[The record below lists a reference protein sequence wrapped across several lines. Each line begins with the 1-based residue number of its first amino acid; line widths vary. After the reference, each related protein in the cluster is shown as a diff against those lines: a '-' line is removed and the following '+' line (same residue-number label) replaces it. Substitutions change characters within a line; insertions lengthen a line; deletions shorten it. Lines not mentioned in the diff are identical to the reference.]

1 MFKVY
6 WFSENLYKT
15 MVSLKFK
22 CSIEKK
28 DFIELEVINNRL
40 EIIIVNKDDEFEDNF
55 CGVILDKSTA
65 IKLSKELRKQ
75 IALIQDEKGI

>member
-1 MFKVY
+1 MSKVY